1 MSTNKRYITTPVRG
15 VRRYSTIPEFLARAV
30 RTYGERV
37 ALRLPISREGRLTI
51 QKTTYKELWELSGKL
66 ATWLYARGV
75 RDGDRV
81 AIVVKPSL
89 GWAVAFV
96 AAQRLGAVVVPLD
109 AGLQVPEVRRIL
121 TEAEASVLF
130 CSPDRYAE
138 LSSLTKDVPG
148 LKEVVALDE
157 AVGAL
162 SLWDILPGEISFKE
176 SQPDPEDLAVLMYT
190 SGTTGDSKGVMLCH
204 RNITANIE
212 SVLKVIRVGPEDR
225 ALTIVPW
232 YHIYG
237 LTASFLAPLWVGA
250 SVTYTDDYR
259 NLLTIAQKIEVTIL
273 IAVPKLYHAL
283 WRRLEEN
290 IKESP
295 AKRVLYRIAPR
306 FFGKILKKK
315 LLGEQF
321 RFFVSGS
328 APLHPE
334 VAGALRRLGL
344 GVMEGYGLTE
354 TAPVLCVSEP
364 FDPPGTVGRPLAGVQ
379 IKIDQPDEEGVGEV
393 LVRGPNVML
402 GYYKNPKR
410 TREVFTE
417 DGWFRT
423 GDLGRLDEQG
433 RLYLTGRKK
442 NMIMLE
448 SGKKVYP
455 EEVEWEFSRIP
466 EIAEVL
472 VYEDTSR
479 GQPMVA
485 AMVYPNW
492 ELLRS
497 QGIEDLEKARDFLW
511 EKIKEAQQNLAPFK
525 RLRDKDCL
533 IIRPEPFEKS
543 TKQEIKR
550 HLYVNK
556 PVRRQATR

>member
-15 VRRYSTIPEFLARAV
+15 ARRYPTIPAFLARAV

-37 ALRLPISREGRLTI
+37 ALRFPVSKEGRLLI
-51 QKTTYKELWELSGKL
+51 QETTYKEFWELAGKL
-66 ATWLYARGV
+66 ATWLYARGIQE
-75 RDGDRV
+75 GDRV
-81 AIVVKPSL
+81 AILAKPSL
-89 GWAVAFV
+89 GWAVAF
-96 AAQRLGAVVVPLD
+96 AATQRLGAVAVPLD
-109 AGLQVPEVRRIL
+109 ASLQVPEIRRL
-121 TEAEASVLF
+121 LGEAEVSVLF
-130 CSPDRYAE
+130 CAPDRHSE
-138 LSSLTKDVPG
+138 LAPLAKEIPG
-148 LKEVVALDE
+148 LKEVVAVED
-157 AVGAL
+157 AAGAP
-162 SLWDILPGEISFKE
+162 SLWRVLPAEISFKE
-176 SQPDPEDLAVLMYT
+176 AQPDPEDLAVLMYT

-212 SVLKVIRVGPEDR
+212 AMIKMIRVGPDDR

-259 NLLTIAQKIEVTIL
+259 NLIPIAQRVGVTII

-283 WRRLEEN
+283 WRRLSEN
-290 IKESP
+290 IEESL
-295 AKRVLYRIAPR
+295 AKRLLYRFAPR
-306 FFGKILKKK
+306 FLGKLVRKK

-321 RFFVSGS
+321 RFFISGG

-334 VAGALRRLGL
+334 VAKALRRLGI

-354 TAPVLCVSEP
+354 TSPVLTLSEP
-364 FDPPGTVGRPLAGVQ
+364 FDPPGTVGRPLPGVQ
-379 IKIDQPDEEGVGEV
+379 IKIDRPDADGLGEV

-402 GYYKNPKR
+402 GYYKNPRR
-410 TREVFTE
+410 TREAFTE

-423 GDLGRLDEQG
+423 GDLGRLDEEG
-433 RLYLTGRKK
+433 RLFLAGRKK

-485 AMVYPNW
+485 AMVYPDW
-492 ELLRS
+492 DLLRE
-497 QGIEDLEKARDFLW
+497 QGVTDPKQAHDVIW

-533 IIRPEPFEKS
+533 TIVDQPFEKS

-556 PVRRQATR
+556 PVRR

>member
-1 MSTNKRYITTPVRG
+1 MSIDKRYITAPVRG
-15 VRRYSTIPEFLARAV
+15 VRRYPTIPAFLARAV
-30 RTYGERV
+30 RTYGERM
-37 ALRLPISREGRLTI
+37 ALRLPLSKEGRLLLQETS
-51 QKTTYKELWELSGKL
+51 YGELWELGGRL
-66 ATWLYARGV
+66 ATWLYARGI
-75 RDGDRV
+75 REGDRV
-81 AIVVKPSL
+81 AIVSKPSL

-96 AAQRLGAVVVPLD
+96 AAQRLGAVAVPLD
-109 AGLQVPEVRRIL
+109 VGLQVPEVRRIL
-121 TEAEASVLF
+121 EEAEVSALF
-130 CSPDRYAE
+130 CSPDRYGE
-138 LSSLTKDVPG
+138 LAPLVQALPS

-162 SLWDILPGEISFKE
+162 SLWEVLPGETSFKE
-176 SQPDPEDLAVLMYT
+176 AQPDQEDLAVLMYT

-204 RNITANIE
+204 RNITSNIE
-212 SVLKVIRVGPEDR
+212 AILKVIRVGPEDR
-225 ALTIVPW
+225 VLTIAPW

-259 NLLTIAQKIEVTIL
+259 NLLPIGQKIGVTVI

-283 WRRLEEN
+283 WRRLWEN
-290 IKESP
+290 INGSL
-295 AKRVLYRIAPR
+295 AKRVLYRFAPR
-306 FFGKILKKK
+306 ILGKLVRKR

-321 RFFVSGS
+321 RFFVSGG

-334 VAGALRRLGL
+334 VAGALRRLGI

-354 TAPVLCVSEP
+354 TAPVLCVSEE
-364 FDPPGTVGRPLAGVQ
+364 FAPPGTVGRPLPGVQ
-379 IKIDQPDEEGVGEV
+379 VRIEHPDAEGLGEV
-393 LVRGPNVML
+393 LARGPNVML

-417 DGWFRT
+417 EGWFRT
-423 GDLGRLDEQG
+423 GDLGKLDGQG
-433 RLYLTGRKK
+433 RLYLAGRKK

-466 EIAEVL
+466 EVAEVL

-492 ELLRS
+492 ELLHQ
-497 QGIEDLEKARDFLW
+497 QGITDPGKAHNFLW
-511 EKIKEAQQNLAPFK
+511 EKIQKAQQNLASFK

-533 IIRPEPFEKS
+533 ILVEKPFEKS
-543 TKQEIKR
+543 TKQEIRR

-556 PVRRQATR
+556 TRGR

>member
-1 MSTNKRYITTPVRG
+1 MSTNRQYVSTVTRGKRYP
-15 VRRYSTIPEFLARAV
+15 TIPDFLARVA
-30 RTYGERV
+30 RTYGDRV
-37 ALRLPISREGRLTI
+37 ALRLPVSHEGRLTLEE
-51 QKTTYKELWELSGKL
+51 TTYRELWELGGRL
-66 ATWLYARGV
+66 AAWLAARGV
-75 RDGDRV
+75 QPGDRV
-81 AIVVKPSL
+81 AILAKPSR

-96 AAQRLGAVVVPLD
+96 AVQRLGAVAMPLD
-109 AGLQVPEVRRIL
+109 AGLQVAEVRRL
-121 TEAEASVLF
+121 LREAEAVALF
-130 CSPDRYAE
+130 CSPDRYSE
-138 LSSLTKDVPG
+138 LSPLPGDVPS
-148 LKEVVALDE
+148 LREVVALEE

-162 SLWDILPGEISFKE
+162 SLWDVLPEGADLPEHK
-176 SQPDPEDLAVLMYT
+176 PDPEDLAVLMYT

-212 SVLKVIRVGPEDR
+212 AMLKVIQVGPEDR

-259 NLLTIAQKIEVTIL
+259 NLIPIAQKVGVTIL
-273 IAVPKLYHAL
+273 IGVPKLYHGL
-283 WRRLEEN
+283 WRRLADN
-290 IKESP
+290 IQASP
-295 AKRVLYRIAPR
+295 VKRVLFRVAPR
-306 FFGKILKKK
+306 LLGKLVKKR

-321 RFFVSGS
+321 RFFISGG

-334 VAGALRRLGL
+334 VAGALRRLGI
-344 GVMEGYGLTE
+344 GIMEGYGLTE
-354 TAPVLCVSEP
+354 TAPVLTLSGP
-364 FDPPGTVGRPLAGVQ
+364 FDPPGTVGKPLPGVQ
-379 IKIDQPDEEGVGEV
+379 IKIDRPDPEGLGEV
-393 LVRGPNVML
+393 LARGPNVML
-402 GYYKNPKR
+402 GYYKNPRR
-410 TREVFTE
+410 TQEVFTE

-423 GDLGRLDEQG
+423 GDVGRLDREG
-433 RLYLTGRKK
+433 RLFLVGRKK

-455 EEVEWEFSRIP
+455 EEVEWELARIP

-492 ELLRS
+492 DLLKQ
-497 QGIEDLEKARDFLW
+497 QGVENLAQARDFLW
-511 EKIKEAQQNLAPFK
+511 EKVKEAQQNLAPFK
-525 RLRDKDCL
+525 RLRDKDAL
-533 IIRPEPFEKS
+533 TVVDQPFAKS

-556 PVRRQATR
+556 PVRR

>member
-1 MSTNKRYITTPVRG
+1 MSTNKRYITSPVRG
-15 VRRYSTIPEFLARAV
+15 ARRYPTIPAFLARAV

-37 ALRLPISREGRLTI
+37 ALRLPTAKEGRLLI
-51 QKTTYKELWELSGKL
+51 QETTYKELWELAGKL
-66 ATWLYARGV
+66 ATWLYARGI
-75 RDGDRV
+75 REGDRV
-81 AIVVKPSL
+81 AILAKPSL

-96 AAQRLGAVVVPLD
+96 ATQRLGAVAVPLD
-109 AGLQVPEVRRIL
+109 AGLQVPEVRRL
-121 TEAEASVLF
+121 LGEAEVSVLF

-138 LSSLTKDVPG
+138 FSPLGKDVLG
-148 LKEVVALDE
+148 LKEVVALEE

-162 SLWDILPGEISFKE
+162 SLWEILPEEPSFKE
-176 SQPDPEDLAVLMYT
+176 AQPDPEDLAVLMYT
-190 SGTTGDSKGVMLCH
+190 SGTTGDAKGVMLCH

-212 SVLKVIRVGPEDR
+212 AVLKVIRVSPEDR
-225 ALTIVPW
+225 VLTIVPW

-259 NLLTIAQKIEVTIL
+259 NLITIGQKIGVTII

-283 WRRLEEN
+283 WRRLSEN
-290 IKESP
+290 IEESFL
-295 AKRVLYRIAPR
+295 RRLLYRFAPKLL
-306 FFGKILKKK
+306 GKLIKKK

-321 RFFVSGS
+321 RFFISGG

-334 VAGALRRLGL
+334 VAGALRRLGI

-354 TAPVLCVSEP
+354 TAPVLTLSEA
-364 FDPPGTVGRPLAGVQ
+364 FDPPGTVGRPLPGVQ
-379 IKIDQPDEEGVGEV
+379 IKIDQPDEEGLGEV

-423 GDLGRLDEQG
+423 GDLGKLDDQG
-433 RLYLTGRKK
+433 RLYLAGRKK

-466 EIAEVL
+466 EVAEVL

-492 ELLRS
+492 DLLRE
-497 QGIEDLEKARDFLW
+497 QGITDVKQARDYLW

-525 RLRDKDCL
+525 RLHDKDCL
-533 IIRPEPFEKS
+533 TVVEKPFEKS

-556 PVRRQATR
+556 PVRR

>member
-1 MSTNKRYITTPVRG
+1 MSTNKRYITTPIRG
-15 VRRYSTIPEFLARAV
+15 ARRYPTIPAFLARAV
-30 RTYGERV
+30 RTYGDRA
-37 ALRLPISREGRLTI
+37 ALRLPVSKEGRLFI
-51 QKTTYKELWELSGKL
+51 QETTYKELWELAGRL
-66 ATWLYARGV
+66 ATWLYHRGV
-75 RDGDRV
+75 QEGDRV
-81 AIVVKPSL
+81 AILAKPSL

-96 AAQRLGAVVVPLD
+96 ATQRLGAVAVPLD
-109 AGLQVPEVRRIL
+109 ASLQVPEVRRL
-121 TEAEASVLF
+121 LAEAEVSVLF
-130 CSPDRYAE
+130 CAPERYSE
-138 LSSLTKDVPG
+138 LAPLAKEIPS
-148 LKEVVALDE
+148 LKEVVAIEE

-162 SLWDILPGEISFKE
+162 SLWKVLPEEPSFKE
-176 SQPDPEDLAVLMYT
+176 AQPDPEDLAVLMYT

-212 SVLKVIRVGPEDR
+212 AMLKMVRVGPEDR

-259 NLLTIAQKIEVTIL
+259 NLISIAQKVGITII

-283 WRRLEEN
+283 WRRLSEN
-290 IKESP
+290 IEESLV
-295 AKRVLYRIAPR
+295 KRLLHR
-306 FFGKILKKK
+306 FFPHFLGRLIKKK

-321 RFFVSGS
+321 RFFISGG

-334 VAGALRRLGL
+334 AARGLRRLGL

-354 TAPVLCVSEP
+354 TSPVLTLSEP
-364 FDPPGTVGRPLAGVQ
+364 FDPPGTVGRPLPGVQ
-379 IKIDQPDEEGVGEV
+379 VKIDRPDADGLGEV

-402 GYYKNPKR
+402 GYYKNPRR
-410 TREVFTE
+410 TREAFTE

-433 RLYLTGRKK
+433 RLYLAGRKK

-455 EEVEWEFSRIP
+455 EEVEWEFARIP
-466 EIAEVL
+466 GIVEVL

-485 AMVYPNW
+485 AMVYPDW
-492 ELLRS
+492 ELLRA
-497 QGIEDLEKARDFLW
+497 QGITDPEKARDFIW

-533 IIRPEPFEKS
+533 TIVDKPFEKS

-556 PVRRQATR
+556 PVRL

>member
-1 MSTNKRYITTPVRG
+1 MSTNKRYITSPVRG
-15 VRRYSTIPEFLARAV
+15 ARRYPTIPAFLARAV

-37 ALRLPISREGRLTI
+37 ALRLPTTKEGRLLI
-51 QKTTYKELWELSGKL
+51 QETTYKELWELAGKL
-66 ATWLYARGV
+66 ATWLYARGI
-75 RDGDRV
+75 REGDRV
-81 AIVVKPSL
+81 AILSKPSL

-96 AAQRLGAVVVPLD
+96 ATQRLGAVAVPLD
-109 AGLQVPEVRRIL
+109 AGLQVPEVRRL
-121 TEAEASVLF
+121 LGEAEVSVLF

-138 LSSLTKDVPG
+138 FSPLTKDVPG
-148 LKEVVALDE
+148 LKEVVALEE

-162 SLWDILPGEISFKE
+162 SLWEILPEEPSFKE
-176 SQPDPEDLAVLMYT
+176 AQPDPEDLAVLMYT
-190 SGTTGDSKGVMLCH
+190 SGTTGDAKGVMLCH

-212 SVLKVIRVGPEDR
+212 AMLKVIRVSPEDR

-259 NLLTIAQKIEVTIL
+259 NLITIGQKIGVTII

-283 WRRLEEN
+283 WRRLSEN
-290 IKESP
+290 IEESVL
-295 AKRVLYRIAPR
+295 RRLLYRFAPKLL
-306 FFGKILKKK
+306 GKLIKKK

-321 RFFVSGS
+321 RFFISGG

-334 VAGALRRLGL
+334 VAGALRRLGI
-344 GVMEGYGLTE
+344 GVLEGYGLTE
-354 TAPVLCVSEP
+354 TAPVLTLSEA
-364 FDPPGTVGRPLAGVQ
+364 FDPPGTVGRPLPGVQ
-379 IKIDQPDEEGVGEV
+379 IKIDQPDEEGLGEV

-423 GDLGRLDEQG
+423 GDLGKLDDQG
-433 RLYLTGRKK
+433 RLYLAGRKK

-466 EIAEVL
+466 EVAEVL

-492 ELLRS
+492 DLLRE
-497 QGIEDLEKARDFLW
+497 QGITDVKQARDYLW

-525 RLRDKDCL
+525 RLHDKDCL
-533 IIRPEPFEKS
+533 TVVDKPFEKS

-556 PVRRQATR
+556 PVRR

>member
-1 MSTNKRYITTPVRG
+1 MSTNKRYITAPVRG
-15 VRRYSTIPEFLARAV
+15 VRRYPTIPSFLARAV

-37 ALRLPISREGRLTI
+37 ALRLPTTKDGRFLI
-51 QKTTYKELWELSGKL
+51 QETTYKELWELAGKL

-75 RDGDRV
+75 QEGDRV
-81 AIVVKPSL
+81 AILAKPSL

-96 AAQRLGAVVVPLD
+96 AAQRLGAVAMPLD
-109 AGLQVPEVRRIL
+109 ASLQVPEVRRL
-121 TEAEASVLF
+121 LGEAEASVLF
-130 CSPDRYAE
+130 CAPERYAE
-138 LSSLTKDVPG
+138 LAPLVKEVAG
-148 LKEVVALDE
+148 LKEVVALEE

-162 SLWDILPGEISFKE
+162 SLWEVLPGEPSFKE
-176 SQPDPEDLAVLMYT
+176 AQPDPEDLAVLMYT
-190 SGTTGDSKGVMLCH
+190 SGTTGDAKGVMLCH

-212 SVLKVIRVGPEDR
+212 AMLKMIRVGPEDR

-259 NLLTIAQKIEVTIL
+259 NLIPIAQKVGVTII

-283 WRRLEEN
+283 WRRLSEN
-290 IKESP
+290 IQESF
-295 AKRVLYRIAPR
+295 AKRLLYRFAPR
-306 FFGKILKKK
+306 LLGKLIKKK

-321 RFFVSGS
+321 RFFISGG

-334 VAGALRRLGL
+334 VSGALRRMGL

-354 TAPVLCVSEP
+354 TAPVLTLSEP
-364 FDPPGTVGRPLAGVQ
+364 FDPPGTVGRPLPGVQ
-379 IKIDQPDEEGVGEV
+379 IKIDQPDAEGLGEV
-393 LVRGPNVML
+393 LARGPNVML

-433 RLYLTGRKK
+433 RLYLAGRRK

-455 EEVEWEFSRIP
+455 EEVEWEFSCIP
-466 EIAEVL
+466 EVAEVL

-492 ELLRS
+492 DLLRE
-497 QGIEDLEKARDFLW
+497 QGITDMEKAREFIW

-533 IIRPEPFEKS
+533 TIMEKPFEKS

-556 PVRRQATR
+556 PVRR

>member
-1 MSTNKRYITTPVRG
+1 MSTNKRYITSPVRG
-15 VRRYSTIPEFLARAV
+15 ARRYPTIPAFLARAV

-37 ALRLPISREGRLTI
+37 ALRLPTAKEGRLLI
-51 QKTTYKELWELSGKL
+51 QETTYKELWELAGKL
-66 ATWLYARGV
+66 ATWLYARGI
-75 RDGDRV
+75 REGDRV
-81 AIVVKPSL
+81 AILAKPSL

-96 AAQRLGAVVVPLD
+96 ATQRLGAVAVPLD
-109 AGLQVPEVRRIL
+109 AGLQVPEVRRL
-121 TEAEASVLF
+121 LGEAEVSVLF

-138 LSSLTKDVPG
+138 LAPLTKDVPG
-148 LKEVVALDE
+148 LKEVVALEE

-162 SLWDILPGEISFKE
+162 SLWEILPEELSFKE
-176 SQPDPEDLAVLMYT
+176 AQPDPEDLAVLMYT
-190 SGTTGDSKGVMLCH
+190 SGTTGDAKGVMLCH

-212 SVLKVIRVGPEDR
+212 AMLKVIRVSPEDR

-259 NLLTIAQKIEVTIL
+259 NLITIGQKIGVTII

-283 WRRLEEN
+283 WRRLSEN
-290 IKESP
+290 IEASFL
-295 AKRVLYRIAPR
+295 RRLLYRFAPKLL
-306 FFGKILKKK
+306 GKLIKKK

-321 RFFVSGS
+321 RFFVSGG

-334 VAGALRRLGL
+334 VAGALRRLGI

-354 TAPVLCVSEP
+354 TAPVLTLSEA
-364 FDPPGTVGRPLAGVQ
+364 FDPPGTVGRPLPGVQ
-379 IKIDQPDEEGVGEV
+379 IKIEQPDEEGLGEV

-423 GDLGRLDEQG
+423 GDLGKLDDQG
-433 RLYLTGRKK
+433 RLYLAGRKK

-466 EIAEVL
+466 EVAEVL

-492 ELLRS
+492 DLLRE
-497 QGIEDLEKARDFLW
+497 QGITDVKQARDYLW

-525 RLRDKDCL
+525 RLHDKDCL
-533 IIRPEPFEKS
+533 TVVDKPFEKS

-556 PVRRQATR
+556 PVRR

>member
-1 MSTNKRYITTPVRG
+1 MSTNKRYITTPIRG
-15 VRRYSTIPEFLARAV
+15 ARRYPTIPAFLARAV
-30 RTYGERV
+30 RTYGDRA
-37 ALRLPISREGRLTI
+37 ALRLPVSKEGRLFI
-51 QKTTYKELWELSGKL
+51 QETTYKELWELAGRL
-66 ATWLYARGV
+66 ATWLYHRGV
-75 RDGDRV
+75 QEGDRV
-81 AIVVKPSL
+81 AILAKPSL

-96 AAQRLGAVVVPLD
+96 ATQRLGAVAVPLD
-109 AGLQVPEVRRIL
+109 ASLQVPEVRRL
-121 TEAEASVLF
+121 LAEAEVSVLF
-130 CSPDRYAE
+130 CAPERYSE
-138 LSSLTKDVPG
+138 LAPLAKEIPS
-148 LKEVVALDE
+148 LKEVVAIEE

-162 SLWDILPGEISFKE
+162 SLWKVLPEEPSFKE
-176 SQPDPEDLAVLMYT
+176 AQPDPEDLAVLMYT

-212 SVLKVIRVGPEDR
+212 AMLKMIRVGPEDR

-259 NLLTIAQKIEVTIL
+259 NLISIAQKVGITII

-283 WRRLEEN
+283 WRRLSEN
-290 IKESP
+290 IEESLV
-295 AKRVLYRIAPR
+295 KRLLHR
-306 FFGKILKKK
+306 FFPHFLGRLIKKK

-321 RFFVSGS
+321 RFFISGG

-334 VAGALRRLGL
+334 AARGLRRLGL

-354 TAPVLCVSEP
+354 TSPVLTLSEP
-364 FDPPGTVGRPLAGVQ
+364 FDPPGTVGRPLPGVQ
-379 IKIDQPDEEGVGEV
+379 VKIDRPDADGLGEV

-402 GYYKNPKR
+402 GYYKNPRR
-410 TREVFTE
+410 TREAFTE

-433 RLYLTGRKK
+433 RLYLAGRKK

-455 EEVEWEFSRIP
+455 EEVEWEFARIP
-466 EIAEVL
+466 GIAEVL

-485 AMVYPNW
+485 AMVYPDW
-492 ELLRS
+492 ELLRA
-497 QGIEDLEKARDFLW
+497 QGITDPEKARDFIW

-533 IIRPEPFEKS
+533 TIVDKPFEKS

-556 PVRRQATR
+556 PVRL

>member
-1 MSTNKRYITTPVRG
+1 MSTNKRYITSPVRG
-15 VRRYSTIPEFLARAV
+15 ARRYPTIPAFLARAV

-37 ALRLPISREGRLTI
+37 ALRLPTAKEGRLLI
-51 QKTTYKELWELSGKL
+51 QETTYKELWELAGKL
-66 ATWLYARGV
+66 ATWLYARGI
-75 RDGDRV
+75 REGDRV
-81 AIVVKPSL
+81 AILSKPSL

-96 AAQRLGAVVVPLD
+96 ATQRLGAVAVPLD
-109 AGLQVPEVRRIL
+109 AGLQVPEVRRL
-121 TEAEASVLF
+121 LGEAEVSVLF

-138 LSSLTKDVPG
+138 LAPLTKDVPG
-148 LKEVVALDE
+148 LKEVVALEE

-162 SLWDILPGEISFKE
+162 SLWEILPEEPSFKE
-176 SQPDPEDLAVLMYT
+176 AQPDPEDLAVLMYT
-190 SGTTGDSKGVMLCH
+190 SGTTGDAKGVMLCH

-212 SVLKVIRVGPEDR
+212 AMLKVIRVSPEDR

-259 NLLTIAQKIEVTIL
+259 NLITIGQKIGVTII

-283 WRRLEEN
+283 WRRLSEN
-290 IKESP
+290 IEGSFL
-295 AKRVLYRIAPR
+295 RRLLYRFAPKLL
-306 FFGKILKKK
+306 GKLIKKK

-321 RFFVSGS
+321 RFFISGG

-334 VAGALRRLGL
+334 VAGALRRLGI

-354 TAPVLCVSEP
+354 TAPVLTLSEA
-364 FDPPGTVGRPLAGVQ
+364 FDPPGTVGRPLPGVQ
-379 IKIDQPDEEGVGEV
+379 IKIDQPDEEGLGEV

-423 GDLGRLDEQG
+423 GDLGKLDDQG
-433 RLYLTGRKK
+433 RLYLAGRKK

-466 EIAEVL
+466 EVAEVL

-492 ELLRS
+492 DLLRE
-497 QGIEDLEKARDFLW
+497 QGITDVKQARDYLW
-511 EKIKEAQQNLAPFK
+511 EKIKNVQQNLAPFK
-525 RLRDKDCL
+525 RLHDKDCL
-533 IIRPEPFEKS
+533 TVVEKPFEKS

-556 PVRRQATR
+556 PVRR

>member
-1 MSTNKRYITTPVRG
+1 MSTNKRYITAPVRG
-15 VRRYSTIPEFLARAV
+15 ARRYPTIPSFLARAV

-37 ALRLPISREGRLTI
+37 ALRLPTTKESRLLI
-51 QKTTYKELWELSGKL
+51 QETTYKELWELAGKL

-75 RDGDRV
+75 QEGDRV
-81 AIVVKPSL
+81 AILAKPSL

-96 AAQRLGAVVVPLD
+96 ATQRLGAVAMPLD
-109 AGLQVPEVRRIL
+109 AGLQVPEVRRL
-121 TEAEASVLF
+121 LEEAEASVLF
-130 CSPDRYAE
+130 CAPERYAE
-138 LSSLTKDVPG
+138 FAPLVKEVAG
-148 LKEVVALDE
+148 LKEVVALEE

-162 SLWDILPGEISFKE
+162 SLWEVLPGEPSFRE
-176 SQPDPEDLAVLMYT
+176 AQPDPEDLAVLMYT
-190 SGTTGDSKGVMLCH
+190 SGTTGDAKGVMLCH

-212 SVLKVIRVGPEDR
+212 AMLKTIRVGPEDR

-259 NLLTIAQKIEVTIL
+259 NLIPIAQKVGVTII

-283 WRRLEEN
+283 WRRLSEN
-290 IKESP
+290 IQESF
-295 AKRVLYRIAPR
+295 AKRLLYRFAPR
-306 FFGKILKKK
+306 LLGKLIKKK

-321 RFFVSGS
+321 RFFISGG

-334 VAGALRRLGL
+334 VSGALRRMGL

-354 TAPVLCVSEP
+354 TAPVLTLSEP
-364 FDPPGTVGRPLAGVQ
+364 FDPPGTVGRPLPGVQ
-379 IKIDQPDEEGVGEV
+379 IKIDQPDAEGLGEV
-393 LVRGPNVML
+393 LARGPNVML

-410 TREVFTE
+410 TRAVFTE

-433 RLYLTGRKK
+433 RLYLAGRKK

-466 EIAEVL
+466 EVAEVL

-492 ELLRS
+492 DLLRE
-497 QGIEDLEKARDFLW
+497 QGITDIERARDFLW

-533 IIRPEPFEKS
+533 TVVEKPFEKS

-550 HLYVNK
+550 HLYIK
-556 PVRRQATR
+556 RR

>member
-1 MSTNKRYITTPVRG
+1 MSTNKRYITAPVRG
-15 VRRYSTIPEFLARAV
+15 VRRYPTIPSFLARAV

-37 ALRLPISREGRLTI
+37 ALRLPTTKDGRFLI
-51 QKTTYKELWELSGKL
+51 QETTYKELWELAGKL

-75 RDGDRV
+75 QEGDRV
-81 AIVVKPSL
+81 AILAKPSL

-96 AAQRLGAVVVPLD
+96 AAQRLGAVAMPLD
-109 AGLQVPEVRRIL
+109 ASLQVPEVRRL
-121 TEAEASVLF
+121 LGEAEASVLF
-130 CSPDRYAE
+130 CAPERYAE
-138 LSSLTKDVPG
+138 LAPLVKEVAG
-148 LKEVVALDE
+148 LKEVVALEE

-162 SLWDILPGEISFKE
+162 SLWEVLPGEPSFKE
-176 SQPDPEDLAVLMYT
+176 AQPDPEDLAVLMYT
-190 SGTTGDSKGVMLCH
+190 SGTTGDAKGVMLCH

-212 SVLKVIRVGPEDR
+212 AMLKMIRVGPEDR

-259 NLLTIAQKIEVTIL
+259 NLIPIAQKVGVTII

-283 WRRLEEN
+283 WRRLSEN
-290 IKESP
+290 IQESF
-295 AKRVLYRIAPR
+295 AKRLLYRFAPR
-306 FFGKILKKK
+306 LLGKLIKKK

-321 RFFVSGS
+321 RFFISGG

-334 VAGALRRLGL
+334 VSGALRRMGL

-354 TAPVLCVSEP
+354 TAPVLTLSEP
-364 FDPPGTVGRPLAGVQ
+364 FDPPGTVGRPLPGVQ
-379 IKIDQPDEEGVGEV
+379 IKIDQPDAEGLGEV
-393 LVRGPNVML
+393 LARGPNVML

-433 RLYLTGRKK
+433 RLYLAGRRK

-466 EIAEVL
+466 EVAEVL

-492 ELLRS
+492 DLLRE
-497 QGIEDLEKARDFLW
+497 QGITDMEKAREFIW

-533 IIRPEPFEKS
+533 TIMEKPFEKS

-556 PVRRQATR
+556 PVRR

>member
-1 MSTNKRYITTPVRG
+1 MSADKRYVTLPSRP
-15 VRRYSTIPEFLARAV
+15 VRRYPTIPAFLARAV
-30 RTYGERV
+30 RTYGDRV
-37 ALRLPISREGRLTI
+37 ALRLPISREGRLTL
-51 QKTTYKELWELSGKL
+51 QETTYKELWDLAGKL
-66 ATWLYARGV
+66 ATWLYTRGV
-75 RDGDRV
+75 GEGDRV
-81 AIVVKPSL
+81 AIVAKPSL

-96 AAQRLGAVVVPLD
+96 AAQRLGAVAMPLD
-109 AGLQVPEVRRIL
+109 VGLQVPEIRRL
-121 TEAEASVLF
+121 LVEAEASVLF
-130 CSPDRYAE
+130 CAPERYEE
-138 LSSLTKDVPG
+138 LAPLTKEVSG
-148 LKEVVALDE
+148 LKEVVALEE

-162 SLWDILPGEISFKE
+162 SLWEILPGEPSFKE
-176 SQPDPEDLAVLMYT
+176 AQPDPEDLAVLMYT
-190 SGTTGDSKGVMLCH
+190 SGTTGDAKGVMLCH

-212 SVLKVIRVGPEDR
+212 AMLKMIRVGPEDR

-259 NLLTIAQKIEVTIL
+259 NLVVIAQKARVTII
-273 IAVPKLYHAL
+273 IAVPKLYHGL

-290 IKESP
+290 IQASVG
-295 AKRVLYRIAPR
+295 KRLLFRFAPR
-306 FFGKILKKK
+306 FLGKLIKKK

-321 RFFVSGS
+321 RFFISGG

-334 VAGALRRLGL
+334 VAGALRRLGI

-354 TAPVLCVSEP
+354 TAPVLTISEA
-364 FDPPGTVGRPLAGVQ
+364 FDPPGTVGRPLPGVQ
-379 IKIDQPDEEGVGEV
+379 IKVDQPDAEGLGEV
-393 LVRGPNVML
+393 LARGPNVML

-423 GDLGRLDEQG
+423 GDLGKLDGQG
-433 RLYLTGRKK
+433 RLYLAGRKK

-485 AMVYPNW
+485 ALVYPNW
-492 ELLRS
+492 DLLRQ
-497 QGIEDLEKARDFLW
+497 QGVTDPEKARDLIW
-511 EKIKEAQQNLAPFK
+511 EKIKEAQQNLASFK
-525 RLRDKDCL
+525 RLRDKDSL
-533 IIRPEPFEKS
+533 TIVDQPFEKS

-550 HLYVNK
+550 HLYVNR
-556 PVRRQATR
+556 PVRR

>member
-1 MSTNKRYITTPVRG
+1 MSTNKRYITTPIRG
-15 VRRYSTIPEFLARAV
+15 ARRYPTIPAFLARAV
-30 RTYGERV
+30 RTYGDRA
-37 ALRLPISREGRLTI
+37 ALRLPVSKEGRLFI
-51 QKTTYKELWELSGKL
+51 QETTYKELWELAGKL
-66 ATWLYARGV
+66 ATWLYHRGV
-75 RDGDRV
+75 QEGDRV
-81 AIVVKPSL
+81 AILAKPSL

-96 AAQRLGAVVVPLD
+96 ATQRLGAVAVPLD
-109 AGLQVPEVRRIL
+109 ASLQVPEIRRL
-121 TEAEASVLF
+121 LAEAEVSVLF
-130 CSPDRYAE
+130 CAPDRYSE
-138 LSSLTKDVPG
+138 LAPLAKEIPG
-148 LKEVVALDE
+148 LKEVVAIEE

-162 SLWDILPGEISFKE
+162 SLWEVLPGEPSFKE
-176 SQPDPEDLAVLMYT
+176 AQPDPEDLAVLMYT

-212 SVLKVIRVGPEDR
+212 AMLKMIRVGPEDR

-237 LTASFLAPLWVGA
+237 LTASLLAPLWVGA

-259 NLLTIAQKIEVTIL
+259 NLISIAQKVGVTII

-283 WRRLEEN
+283 WRRLSEN
-290 IKESP
+290 IEESLV
-295 AKRVLYRIAPR
+295 KRVLHRFFPR
-306 FFGKILKKK
+306 FLGKLIKKK

-321 RFFVSGS
+321 RFFISGG

-354 TAPVLCVSEP
+354 TSPVLTLSEP
-364 FDPPGTVGRPLAGVQ
+364 FDPPGTVGRPLPGVQ
-379 IKIDQPDEEGVGEV
+379 IKIDRPDADGLGEV

-410 TREVFTE
+410 TREAFTE

-423 GDLGRLDEQG
+423 GDLGKLDEQG
-433 RLYLTGRKK
+433 RLYLAGRKK

-448 SGKKVYP
+448 SGKKIYP
-455 EEVEWEFSRIP
+455 EEVEWELARIP

-492 ELLRS
+492 DLLHQ
-497 QGIEDLEKARDFLW
+497 QGITDPERAKEVLW
-511 EKIKEAQQNLAPFK
+511 EKIKEAQQNLAQFK
-525 RLRDKDCL
+525 RLRDKECL
-533 IIRPEPFEKS
+533 TIVDKPFEKS

-556 PVRRQATR
+556 PVRL

>member
-1 MSTNKRYITTPVRG
+1 MSNPRHYVTTEVRS
-15 VRRYSTIPEFLARAV
+15 RRYPTLPEFLARAV

-37 ALRLPISREGRLTI
+37 ALRLPLAHEGRLTI
-51 QKTTYKELWELSGKL
+51 QETTYRELWDL
-66 ATWLYARGV
+66 AGRLAAWLAARGV
-75 RDGDRV
+75 EPGDRV
-81 AIVVKPSL
+81 ALLSKPSR

-96 AAQRLGAVVVPLD
+96 AIQRLGAVAMPLD
-109 AGLQVPEVRRIL
+109 ASLQVAEVRRL
-121 TEAEASVLF
+121 LAEAEAAVLF
-130 CSPDRYAE
+130 CAPERYAE
-138 LSSLTKDVPG
+138 LSGLPKEVPSLR
-148 LKEVVALDE
+148 EVVALEE

-162 SLWDILPGEISFKE
+162 SLWDVLPEAGQVPEYK
-176 SQPDPEDLAVLMYT
+176 PDPEDMAVLMYT
-190 SGTTGDSKGVMLCH
+190 SGTTGDAKGVMLCH

-212 SVLKVIRVGPEDR
+212 AMLKTLQVGPEDR

-259 NLLTIAQKIEVTIL
+259 NLIPIAQKVGVTIL
-273 IAVPKLYHAL
+273 IGVPKLYHGL
-283 WRRLEEN
+283 WRRLSDN
-290 IKESP
+290 IQSSL
-295 AKRVLYRIAPR
+295 AKRLLFRLAPR
-306 FFGKILKKK
+306 LLGKLVKKK

-321 RFFVSGS
+321 RFFISGG

-344 GVMEGYGLTE
+344 GLLEGYGLTE
-354 TAPVLCVSEP
+354 TAPVLTLSGP
-364 FDPPGTVGRPLAGVQ
+364 FDPPGTVGKPLPGVQ
-379 IKIDQPDEEGVGEV
+379 IKIDLPDPEGFGEV
-393 LVRGPNVML
+393 LARGPNVML
-402 GYYKNPKR
+402 GYFRNPRR
-410 TREVFTE
+410 TQEVFTE

-423 GDLGRLDEQG
+423 GDVGRLDREG
-433 RLYLTGRKK
+433 RLFLVGRKK

-466 EIAEVL
+466 EVAEVL

-492 ELLRS
+492 DLLRQ
-497 QGIEDLEKARDFLW
+497 QGITTAEQARDFLW

-525 RLRDKDCL
+525 RLRDKEAL
-533 IIRPEPFEKS
+533 LVVTEPFQKS

-550 HLYVNK
+550 HLYVNR
-556 PVRRQATR
+556 PVRR

>member
-1 MSTNKRYITTPVRG
+1 MSTNKRYISPPIRG
-15 VRRYSTIPEFLARAV
+15 GRRYPTIAAFLARAV
-30 RTYGERV
+30 RTYGDRV
-37 ALRLPISREGRLTI
+37 ALRLPISRDGRLILQETP
-51 QKTTYKELWELSGKL
+51 YRELWDLAGRL
-66 ATWLYARGV
+66 ATWLATRGV
-75 RDGDRV
+75 REGDRV
-81 AIVVKPSL
+81 AIVAKPSL

-96 AAQRLGAVVVPLD
+96 ATQRLGAVSMPLD
-109 AGLQVPEVRRIL
+109 AGLQVPEIRRL
-121 TEAEASVLF
+121 LREAEASLVF
-130 CSPDRYAE
+130 CAPERYQE
-138 LSSLTKDVPG
+138 LLPLRKEVPG
-148 LKEVVALDE
+148 LIDVVALEE
-157 AVGAL
+157 AQGAL
-162 SLWDILPGEISFKE
+162 SLWEILAKE
-176 SQPDPEDLAVLMYT
+176 PAFPEAQPDPEELAVLMYT

-212 SVLKVIRVGPEDR
+212 AMLKTIRVGPEDR

-259 NLLTIAQKIEVTIL
+259 NLIPIAQKVGVTVL
-273 IAVPKLYHAL
+273 VGVPKLYHAL
-283 WRRLEEN
+283 WRRLSDN
-290 IKESP
+290 VQGSLG
-295 AKRVLYRIAPR
+295 KRLLYRFAPR
-306 FFGKILKKK
+306 LLGKLVKKK
-315 LLGEQF
+315 LLGQQF
-321 RFFVSGS
+321 RFFVSGG

-334 VAGALRRLGL
+334 VAGALRRMGIAI
-344 GVMEGYGLTE
+344 MEGYGLTE
-354 TAPVLCVSEP
+354 TAPVLCLSEP
-364 FDPPGTVGRPLAGVQ
+364 FDPPGTVGRPLPGVQ
-379 IKIDQPDEEGVGEV
+379 VRIDQPDEEGLGEV
-393 LVRGPNVML
+393 LARGPNVML
-402 GYYKNPKR
+402 GYYKNPRR

-423 GDLGRLDEQG
+423 GDLGRLDDQG
-433 RLYLTGRKK
+433 RLYLAGRKK

-492 ELLRS
+492 DLLRE
-497 QGIEDLEKARDFLW
+497 QGITDPERARDVLW

-533 IIRPEPFEKS
+533 IVVEKPFEKS

-556 PVRRQATR
+556 PVRR

>member
-1 MSTNKRYITTPVRG
+1 MSMDKRYITLPTRSS
-15 VRRYSTIPEFLARAV
+15 RRYPTISAFLARAV
-30 RTYGERV
+30 RTYGDRV
-37 ALRLPISREGRLTI
+37 ALRLPLSREGRLI
-51 QKTTYKELWELSGKL
+51 VQETTYKELWDLSGRL
-66 ATWLYARGV
+66 ATWLSARGV
-75 RDGDRV
+75 GEGDRV
-81 AIVVKPSL
+81 AIVSKPSL
-89 GWAVAFV
+89 GWAVAFFAV
-96 AAQRLGAVVVPLD
+96 QRLGAVAMPLD
-109 AGLQVPEVRRIL
+109 SGLQVPEIRRL
-121 TEAEASVLF
+121 LAEAEGSVLF
-130 CSPDRYAE
+130 CAPDRYAD
-138 LSSLTKDVPG
+138 LAPLTKEVPG
-148 LKEVVALDE
+148 LKEVVALEE

-162 SLWDILPGEISFKE
+162 SLWEVLPGESAFKDA
-176 SQPDPEDLAVLMYT
+176 QPDVEELAVLMYT

-212 SVLKVIRVGPEDR
+212 AILKVIQVGPEDR

-250 SVTYTDDYR
+250 SVAYTDDYR
-259 NLLTIAQKIEVTIL
+259 NLIPIAQRIGVTIL
-273 IAVPKLYHAL
+273 IGVPKLYHTL
-283 WRRLEEN
+283 WRRLHEN
-290 IKESP
+290 IQGSFT
-295 AKRVLYRIAPR
+295 KRLFYRFTPR
-306 FFGKILKKK
+306 LLGKLIKKK

-321 RFFVSGS
+321 RFFVSGG

-334 VAGALRRLGL
+334 VAGALRRLGIAI
-344 GVMEGYGLTE
+344 MEGYGLTE
-354 TAPVLCVSEP
+354 TAPVLCLSEA
-364 FDPPGTVGRPLAGVQ
+364 FDPPGTVGRPLPGVQ
-379 IKIDQPDEEGVGEV
+379 VKIDHPDEEGLGEV
-393 LVRGPNVML
+393 LARGPNVML
-402 GYYKNPKR
+402 GYYKNPRR

-423 GDLGRLDEQG
+423 GDLGKLDEQG
-433 RLYLTGRKK
+433 RLYLYGRKK

-492 ELLRS
+492 DVLRER
-497 QGIEDLEKARDFLW
+497 GITDPERARDVIW
-511 EKIKEAQQNLAPFK
+511 EKIQEAQQNLAPFK
-525 RLRDKDCL
+525 RLRGKESL
-533 IIRPEPFEKS
+533 VLVEKPFEKS

-550 HLYVNK
+550 HLYL
-556 PVRRQATR
+556 RR

>member
-1 MSTNKRYITTPVRG
+1 MSTNKNYISPPIRG
-15 VRRYSTIPEFLARAV
+15 VRRYPTIPGFLARAV
-30 RTYGERV
+30 RTYGDRV
-37 ALRLPISREGRLTI
+37 ALRLPLSREGRLTI
-51 QKTTYKELWELSGKL
+51 QETTYRELWDFSGRL
-66 ATWLYARGV
+66 AGWLHSRGV
-75 RDGDRV
+75 REGDRV
-81 AIVVKPSL
+81 AIVAKPSL
-89 GWAVAFV
+89 GWAVTFIAV
-96 AAQRLGAVVVPLD
+96 QRLGAVVMPLD
-109 AGLQVPEVRRIL
+109 AGLQAPEIRRL
-121 TEAEASVLF
+121 LLEAEASMLF
-130 CSPDRYAE
+130 CAPERYPE
-138 LSSLTKDVPG
+138 LLALKKDVPG
-148 LKEVVALDE
+148 LLDVVALERAED
-157 AVGAL
+157 AV
-162 SLWDILPGEISFKE
+162 SLWDVLPKETSFVDA
-176 SQPDPEDLAVLMYT
+176 QPDPEDLAVLMYT

-212 SVLKVIRVGPEDR
+212 SMLKTVQVGPEDR
-225 ALTIVPW
+225 CLTIVPW

-237 LTASFLAPLWVGA
+237 LTTSFLAPLWVGA

-259 NLLTIAQKIEVTIL
+259 NLIPILQKVGATVMIG
-273 IAVPKLYHAL
+273 VPKLYHTL
-283 WRRLEEN
+283 WRKLNEN
-290 IKESP
+290 IQGSVL
-295 AKRVLYRIAPR
+295 KRLLFRFYPR
-306 FFGKILKKK
+306 LLGKLIQKK

-321 RFFVSGS
+321 RFFISGG

-334 VAGALRRLGL
+334 VAGALRRLGIAI
-344 GVMEGYGLTE
+344 MEGYGLTE
-354 TAPVLCVSEP
+354 TSPVLCLSEP
-364 FDPPGTVGRPLAGVQ
+364 FDPPGTVGRPLPGVQ
-379 IKIDQPDEEGVGEV
+379 IKIGDPDEEGLGEV
-393 LVRGPNVML
+393 LARGPNVML

-410 TREVFTE
+410 TREAFTE

-423 GDLGRLDEQG
+423 GDLGKLDEKG
-433 RLYLTGRKK
+433 RLYLFGRKK

-466 EIAEVL
+466 EVAEVL

-492 ELLRS
+492 DLLRE
-497 QGIEDLEKARDFLW
+497 QGITDPKQARDVIW

-533 IIRPEPFEKS
+533 TIVDQPFEKS

-556 PVRRQATR
+556 PVRR